1 MKYTLE
7 NLENGYNIH
16 DLRDIC
22 IELGGKPSNKN
33 KEQLIDF
40 IIKLQNGTIIPTSKG
55 QGRKSRRQKF
65 NKSSAEDYKEE
76 GDLEVKVSNF
86 GEEEVEISK
95 EGQKVEISGTFE
107 KSENYEHGF
116 LRGENFKMSSATDV
130 YVSASAV
137 RGFRLREG
145 DYVEGVA
152 IYGRDNTAPS
162 LQSIETLNGIKFK
175 NGMRRRFNDLEPIF
189 PNKQLRLEVKGENDI
204 ALRAID
210 ILSPIG
216 RGQRGLIVAPPKAG
230 KTTIIKKIAS
240 AISKNYNDV
249 YLMVVLVGE
258 RPEEVTDFKR
268 SVNAEIIY
276 STFDEKPK
284 NHIRISELAIEKA
297 KRQAEAGKDVVLLL
311 DSITKLTRAY
321 NEILPSSGKTL
332 TGGIDPVALQSP
344 KSFFGSAR
352 NFSDGGSLT
361 VIATALVET
370 GSKLDDV
377 IYEEF
382 KGTGNSEIFLSR
394 KLSERRVFP
403 SIDLYRSGTRREELL
418 LDSETLN
425 VSYGIR
431 RYFDSVHD
439 AEVKLLETF
448 SKTSNNCELLNVL
461 AKEIGKSL

>member
-1 MKYTLE
+1 MKYSLKD
-7 NLENGYNIH
+7 LQNGCNIH

-22 IELGGKPSNKN
+22 IELGAKPSNKN
-33 KEQLIDF
+33 KDELIDF
-40 IIKLQNGTIIPTSKG
+40 IMKIQEGVIIPTSSG
-55 QGRKSRRQKF
+55 QGRKSKREKF
-65 NKSSAEDYKEE
+65 IKKNFEKYQEDEI
-76 GDLEVKVSNF
+76 DDIKVSNF
-86 GEEEVEISK
+86 GEEETETSK
-95 EGQKVEISGTFE
+95 EGKLVKVFGTFE
-107 KSENYEHGF
+107 KSDNYEHGF
-116 LRGENFKMSSATDV
+116 LHGENFKMSSATDV
-130 YVSASAV
+130 YVSAPAV
-137 RGFRLREG
+137 RNFKLREG

-152 IYGRDNTAPS
+152 VYGRDNTAPS
-162 LQSIETLNGIKFK
+162 LQSIEKLNGVKYEGLI
-175 NGMRRRFNDLEPIF
+175 RRRFNDLVPIF
-189 PNKQLRLEVKGENDI
+189 PNKQLKLEVKGENDI
-204 ALRAID
+204 ALRVID

-230 KTTIIKKIAS
+230 KTTLIKKIAS

-249 YLMVVLVGE
+249 YLMIVLVGE
-258 RPEEVTDFKR
+258 RPEEVTDFKC
-268 SVNAEIIY
+268 SVNAEVIY

-321 NEILPSSGKTL
+321 NEVLPSSGKTL

-344 KSFFGSAR
+344 KNFFGSAR

-361 VIATALVET
+361 IIATALVDT

-403 SIDLYRSGTRREELL
+403 AIDLYRSGTRREELL
-418 LDSETLN
+418 LDQETLYASFN
-425 VSYGIR
+425 IR
-431 RYFDSVHD
+431 RSFDSVQD
-439 AEVKLLETF
+439 AEVKLLEIL
-448 SKTSNNCELLNVL
+448 SKTENNKQFIKAVDKEL
-461 AKEIGKSL
+461 

>member
-7 NLENGYNIH
+7 DLQNGCNIH

-22 IELGGKPSNKN
+22 IELGAKPSNKN
-33 KEQLIDF
+33 KDELIDF
-40 IIKLQNGTIIPTSKG
+40 IIKIQEGVIIPTSSG
-55 QGRKSRRQKF
+55 QGRKSKREKF
-65 NKSSAEDYKEE
+65 NKKSFDKYQEDDIK
-76 GDLEVKVSNF
+76 DINVANF
-86 GEEEVEISK
+86 GEEEETSR
-95 EGQKVEISGTFE
+95 EGQEVKISGTFE
-107 KSENYEHGF
+107 KSDNYEHGF
-116 LRGENFKMSSATDV
+116 LHGENFKMSSLTDV
-130 YVSASAV
+130 YVSAPAV
-137 RGFRLREG
+137 RGFKLREG
-145 DYVEGVA
+145 DFVEGVA
-152 IYGRDNTAPS
+152 VYGRDNTAPS
-162 LQSIETLNGIKFK
+162 LQSIEFLNGIKYD
-175 NGMRRRFNDLEPIF
+175 GSSRRRFNDLEPIF
-189 PNKQLRLEVKGENDI
+189 PNKQLKLEVKGENDI

-210 ILSPIG
+210 VLSPIG

-230 KTTIIKKIAS
+230 KTTLIKKIAS
-240 AISKNYNDV
+240 AISKNYSDV

-268 SVNAEIIY
+268 SINAEVIY

-284 NHIRISELAIEKA
+284 NYIRISELAIEKA

-352 NFSDGGSLT
+352 NFSEGGSLT

-394 KLSERRVFP
+394 KLSERRIFP
-403 SIDLYRSGTRREELL
+403 AIDLYRSGTRKEDLL
-418 LDSETLN
+418 LDQETLFA
-425 VSYGIR
+425 SFSIR
-431 RYFDSVHD
+431 RFFDSVQD
-439 AEVKLLETF
+439 AEVKLLEIL
-448 SKTSNNCELLNVL
+448 SKTADNKEFVKIIEKEL
-461 AKEIGKSL
+461 K

>member
-7 NLENGYNIH
+7 NLQNGYNIH

-33 KEQLIDF
+33 KDKLIEY
-40 IIKLQNGTIIPTSKG
+40 IIKIQEGSIIPTSKG
-55 QGRKSRRQKF
+55 QGRKSNREKF
-65 NKSSAEDYKEE
+65 NKNKFDGYKE
-76 GDLEVKVSNF
+76 DDDFEVQVNNF
-86 GEEEVEISK
+86 GEEETEDSK
-95 EGQKVEISGTFE
+95 EGQIVNISGTFE

-116 LRGENFKMSSATDV
+116 LRGDNFRMSSVTDV

-137 RGFRLREG
+137 RGFRLRQG
-145 DYVEGVA
+145 DFVEGIAV
-152 IYGRDNTAPS
+152 YGRDNTAPS
-162 LQSIETLNGIKFK
+162 LQSIEKLNGFEYESKI
-175 NGMRRRFNDLEPIF
+175 RRRFNDIEPVF
-189 PNKQLRLEVKGENDI
+189 PNERLKLEVDGENDI
-204 ALRAID
+204 SLRAID

-216 RGQRGLIVAPPKAG
+216 KGQRGLIVAPPKAG
-230 KTTIIKKIAS
+230 KTTLIKKIAS
-240 AISKNYNDV
+240 SISKNHKDV
-249 YLMVVLVGE
+249 SLMVVLVGE

-268 SVNAEIIY
+268 SVNAEVIY

-297 KRQAEAGKDVVLLL
+297 KRLAESGKDVVLLL
-311 DSITKLTRAY
+311 DSITRLARAY

-332 TGGIDPVALQSP
+332 TGGIDPVALQAP

-352 NFSDGGSLT
+352 NFSDKGSLT
-361 VIATALVET
+361 IIATALVET

-394 KLSERRVFP
+394 KLSERRIFP
-403 SIDLYRSGTRREELL
+403 SIDLYRSGTRREDLL
-418 LDSETLN
+418 LDSETLD
-425 VSYGIR
+425 VSYRIR
-431 RYFDSVHD
+431 RYFDSVQD

-448 SKTSNNCELLNVL
+448 SKTANNRELISVL
-461 AKEIGKSL
+461 SKELR

>member
-7 NLENGYNIH
+7 NLQNGYNIH

-33 KEQLIDF
+33 KDKLIEY
-40 IIKLQNGTIIPTSKG
+40 IIKIQEGSIIPTSKG
-55 QGRKSRRQKF
+55 QGRKSNREKF
-65 NKSSAEDYKEE
+65 NKNKFEGYKE
-76 GDLEVKVSNF
+76 DDNFEVQVNNF
-86 GEEEVEISK
+86 SEEETEDSK
-95 EGQKVEISGTFE
+95 EGQIVNISGTFE

-116 LRGENFKMSSATDV
+116 LRGDNFKMSSVTDV

-137 RGFRLREG
+137 RGFRLRQG
-145 DYVEGVA
+145 DFVEGIAV
-152 IYGRDNTAPS
+152 YGRDNTAPS
-162 LQSIETLNGIKFK
+162 LQSIEKLNGFEYESKI
-175 NGMRRRFNDLEPIF
+175 RRRFNDIEPVF
-189 PNKQLRLEVKGENDI
+189 PNERLKLEVDGENDI
-204 ALRAID
+204 SLRAID

-216 RGQRGLIVAPPKAG
+216 KGQRGLIVAPPKAG
-230 KTTIIKKIAS
+230 KTTLIKKIAS
-240 AISKNYNDV
+240 SISKNHKDV
-249 YLMVVLVGE
+249 SLMVVLVGE

-268 SVNAEIIY
+268 SVNAEVIY

-297 KRQAEAGKDVVLLL
+297 KRLAESGKDVVLLL
-311 DSITKLTRAY
+311 DSITRLARAY

-332 TGGIDPVALQSP
+332 TGGIDPVALQAP

-352 NFSDGGSLT
+352 NFSDKGSLT
-361 VIATALVET
+361 IIATALVET

-394 KLSERRVFP
+394 KLSERRIFP
-403 SIDLYRSGTRREELL
+403 SIDLYRSGTRREDLL
-418 LDSETLN
+418 LDSETLD
-425 VSYGIR
+425 VSYRIR
-431 RYFDSVHD
+431 RYFDSVQD

-448 SKTSNNCELLNVL
+448 SKTANNREFISVLSKELR
-461 AKEIGKSL
+461 

>member
-1 MKYTLE
+1 MKYTFE
-7 NLENGYNIH
+7 NLQNGYNIH

-22 IELGGKPSNKN
+22 IELGAKPSNKN
-33 KEQLIDF
+33 KDELIDY
-40 IIKLQNGTIIPTSKG
+40 IIKIQNGTIIPTSKG
-55 QGRKSRRQKF
+55 QGRKSKREKF
-65 NKSSAEDYKEE
+65 IKQNIEDYSDGET
-76 GDLEVKVSNF
+76 GDVQVNNF
-86 GEEEVEISK
+86 GEEDTESK
-95 EGQKVEISGTFE
+95 EGQAVKVFGTFE
-107 KSENYEHGF
+107 KSDNYEHGF
-116 LRGENFKMSSATDV
+116 LRGENFKMTSVTDV
-130 YVSASAV
+130 YVSAPAV
-137 RGFRLREG
+137 RNFRLREG
-145 DYVEGVA
+145 DFVEGVA
-152 IYGRDNTAPS
+152 VYGRDNTAPS
-162 LQSIETLNGIKFK
+162 LQTIEKLNGVQFENAI
-175 NGMRRRFNDLEPIF
+175 RRRFNDLEPIF
-189 PNKQLRLEVKGENDI
+189 PNSQLKLEVSGENDI

-216 RGQRGLIVAPPKAG
+216 RGQRGLIVAPPKSG
-230 KTTIIKKIAS
+230 KTTLIKKIAS
-240 AISKNYNDV
+240 AISKNYKDV

-268 SVNAEIIY
+268 SINAEIIY
-276 STFDEKPK
+276 STFDEKAK

-361 VIATALVET
+361 IIATALVET

-394 KLSERRVFP
+394 KLSERRIFP
-403 SIDLYRSGTRREELL
+403 AIDLYRSGTRREDLL
-418 LDSETLN
+418 LDSSALD
-425 VSYGIR
+425 VSYKIR
-431 RYFDSVHD
+431 RFFDNVKD
-439 AEVKLLETF
+439 AEVKLLEKF
-448 SKTSNNCELLNVL
+448 SKTSNNQEFIDQLKGEL
-461 AKEIGKSL
+461 

>member
-7 NLENGYNIH
+7 NLQNGYNIH

-33 KEQLIDF
+33 KDKLIEY
-40 IIKLQNGTIIPTSKG
+40 IIKIQEGSIIPTSKG
-55 QGRKSRRQKF
+55 QGRKSNREKF
-65 NKSSAEDYKEE
+65 NKNKFDGYKE
-76 GDLEVKVSNF
+76 DDNFEVQVNNF
-86 GEEEVEISK
+86 GEEETEDSK
-95 EGQKVEISGTFE
+95 EGQIVNISGTFE

-116 LRGENFKMSSATDV
+116 LRGDNFRMSSVTDV

-137 RGFRLREG
+137 RGFRLRQG
-145 DYVEGVA
+145 DFVEGIAV
-152 IYGRDNTAPS
+152 YGRDNTAPS
-162 LQSIETLNGIKFK
+162 LQSIEKLNGFEYESKI
-175 NGMRRRFNDLEPIF
+175 RRRFNDIEPVF
-189 PNKQLRLEVKGENDI
+189 PNERLKLEVDGENDI
-204 ALRAID
+204 SLRAID

-216 RGQRGLIVAPPKAG
+216 KGQRGLIVAPPKAG
-230 KTTIIKKIAS
+230 KTTLIKKIAS
-240 AISKNYNDV
+240 SISKNHKDV
-249 YLMVVLVGE
+249 SLMVVLVGE

-268 SVNAEIIY
+268 SVNAEVIY

-297 KRQAEAGKDVVLLL
+297 KRLAESGKDVVLLL
-311 DSITKLTRAY
+311 DSITRLARAY

-332 TGGIDPVALQSP
+332 TGGIDPVALQAP

-352 NFSDGGSLT
+352 NFSDKGSLT
-361 VIATALVET
+361 IIATALVET

-394 KLSERRVFP
+394 KLSERRIFP
-403 SIDLYRSGTRREELL
+403 SIDLYRSGTRREDLL
-418 LDSETLN
+418 LDSETLD
-425 VSYGIR
+425 VSYRIR
-431 RYFDSVHD
+431 RYFDSVQD

-448 SKTSNNCELLNVL
+448 SKTANNRELISVL
-461 AKEIGKSL
+461 SKELR